1 MFIRIMLFEIRSW
14 LKRASTWVYF
24 ILLASLS
31 FLTMLAVSG
40 YFKGVQVGLAGSGG
54 TVLINSPYVLAQ
66 IISIMGYMGVIITAA
81 VMASVGCRDFAH
93 NSHALIFTCP
103 ITRWQ
108 YIGGRFAGAFV
119 VLTLIFSSLGF
130 GVWLAT
136 YFPGIEA
143 AKLGDNLVSS
153 YLRPYLFMILPNL
166 LFTSTL
172 FFGLAVLTRKTLSS
186 YVAGIFLLLGYM
198 IAGALTKDIENQ
210 TIAGAVDP
218 FGLTAFNLLTRYW
231 TVADINTRQIPL
243 TGIFLAN
250 RALWVGVGL
259 ACLSAIFWLFRFS
272 YANRFER
279 GAARS
284 KAVVLSNEPI
294 PIMSRSPLSLA
305 FDFSLSAALKLSLN
319 TAWIEFRSIL
329 GSLSFLLLSLAG
341 VLFVFVNSTEM
352 SSMYGTITYP
362 VTYQILEITGGSF
375 LLFMLIILTVFAGEL
390 IWKERGLRL
399 DQLLDT
405 LPTPSWTAYIGK
417 LGALVLML
425 VTLLGVVMACGLTI
439 QATQGY
445 FRFEIGQYLTTL
457 FGFHL
462 FDYLLLCVLALLVQ
476 TFAPNKYVGYVLM
489 VTYYVGYMFMGKFGI
504 EHNLFRYASDSGLL
518 YSDMN
523 GYPRFML
530 VGAIAFKAYW
540 GAFACLLAILTHLFW
555 QRGTDS
561 AWRLRWRVARQRFTR
576 PLQLASIA
584 FVALFISLGAFIYY
598 NTNILNVY
606 RTTFENEEIVANYEK
621 QYKQYET
628 LPQPKITDVRV
639 EADIYAS
646 ERKLRVKGTYQLQN
660 KTVTPIETVHLRIP
674 PEMDIRQLD
683 FELPS
688 QTIVDDRITGY
699 YIHRLAAPLQPGAQ
713 CSLTFEIAYAP
724 KGFRNSISAYGNSP
738 WLFPNGTFINN
749 EMLPRIGYRADIEL
763 TQDDVRK
770 KHGLPKKETVLP
782 DVNDPDGRQKT
793 FIPDADWI
801 TYAATIST
809 DADQIAITPGDLQKT
824 WIDGNRRYFQY
835 SMGTTKIENFLAF
848 LSGRYAVKKAEW
860 RDLPIEIYY
869 HPGHEYNLDRMI
881 AGVQKSLDYYTA
893 QFGPYPFRQVRIV
906 EFPRYSS
913 FAQAFQGMIPYSES
927 VGFIARVRPDDEK
940 DVDYPFYVTAH
951 EMAHQWW
958 GHQVEAANVQGNA
971 WIIESLSQYSA
982 MMVMEQEFGAA
993 QMKRFLKYE
1002 LDQYLSGRSFERKY
1016 EPTLARVEDQGYVYY
1031 NKGSVAMYALRD
1043 YIGEERVNAALRKYL
1058 QAVAFQ
1064 EPPYTNSLELLAYLR
1079 EETPPEYQYLLTDL
1093 FENITLFENKAV
1105 TAKATPLSDG
1115 QYQVQLKVASKK
1127 LRADQTGAE
1136 TEVPLNDTIDIGVFD
1151 ENGETLYTEKRR
1163 ITQSETELTLIVKGK
1178 PAKAGIDL
1186 YNKLIDRDSDDNV
1199 IRVEVE
1205 G

>member
-24 ILLASLS
+24 SLLASLS
-31 FLTMLAVSG
+31 LLTMLAVSG

-66 IISIMGYMGVIITAA
+66 IISILGYMGVIITAA

-93 NSHALIFTCP
+93 NSYALMFTCP
-103 ITRWQ
+103 MTKWQ
-108 YIGGRFAGAFV
+108 YVGGRFVGALA
-119 VLTLIFSSLGF
+119 VLTLIFSGLGL
-130 GVWLAT
+130 GVWLGT
-136 YFPGIEA
+136 YFPGIDA
-143 AKLGDNLVSS
+143 AKLAENQLNA

-166 LFTSTL
+166 LFTSAL

-210 TIAGAVDP
+210 TIAGALDP
-218 FGLTAFNLLTRYW
+218 FGLTAFNVLTRYW
-231 TVADINTRQIPL
+231 TVADMNTRHIPL

-250 RALWVGVGL
+250 RALWVSIGL
-259 ACLSAIFWLFRFS
+259 ACLSVIFWLFRFS

-284 KAVVLSNEPI
+284 QGMISTETAPARSRLPHVLT
-294 PIMSRSPLSLA
+294 
-305 FDFSLSAALKLSLN
+305 FDFSVGAAFKLSLN

-329 GSLSFLLLSLAG
+329 GSLSFLLLSFAG

-352 SSMYGTITYP
+352 SSIYGTTTYP

-375 LLFMLIILTVFAGEL
+375 SLFMLIILTVFAGEL
-390 IWKERGLRL
+390 VWKERGLRM
-399 DQLLDT
+399 DQIMDT
-405 LPTPSWTAYIGK
+405 LPTPIWVSYIGK
-417 LGALVLML
+417 FGALALML
-425 VTLLGVVMACGLTI
+425 ATLLGIVMACGLTI

-445 FRFEIGQYLTTL
+445 FRFEVWQYLTTL

-462 FDYLLLCVLALLVQ
+462 FDYLLLCVLALFVQ
-476 TFAPNKYVGYVLM
+476 TLAPNKYVGYVLM
-489 VTYYVGYMFMGKFGI
+489 VAYYVGFMFMPKFGM
-504 EHNLFRYASDSGLL
+504 EHNLFRYASDPGVM

-523 GYPRFML
+523 GYPRFMFMG
-530 VGAIAFKAYW
+530 VVAFNAYW
-540 GAFACLLAILTHLFW
+540 GACACLLAILTHLFW
-555 QRGTDS
+555 QRGMDS

-576 PLQLASIA
+576 PLQWASMA
-584 FVALFISLGAFIYY
+584 FAALFIGIGAFIYY

-606 RTTFENEEIVANYEK
+606 LTTFEGEEIIANYEK

-628 LPQPKITDVRV
+628 LPQPKITDVSV

-646 ERKLRVKGTYQLQN
+646 ERKLRMKGTYQLQN
-660 KTVTPIETVHLRIP
+660 KTATPIEKVLLRIP
-674 PEMDIRQLD
+674 SEMDIRQLA
-683 FELPS
+683 FEQPS
-688 QTIVDDRITGY
+688 QAVIEDRVTGY
-699 YIHRLAAPLQPGAQ
+699 SIHQFAAPLQPGAQ
-713 CSLTFEIAYAP
+713 TSLTFEIAYEP
-724 KGFRNSISAYGNSP
+724 KGFRNSIMAYENSP

-749 EMLPRIGYRADIEL
+749 EFLPRIGYRADMEL
-763 TQDDVRK
+763 AQDDVRK

-782 DVNDPDGRQKT
+782 DVNDIEARQKT

-809 DADQIAITPGDLQKT
+809 DADQIVVTPGDLEKT
-824 WIDGNRRYFQY
+824 WVDGNRRYFQY
-835 SMGTTKIENFLAF
+835 SMGTTKIENFIAF
-848 LSGRYAVKKAEW
+848 LSGRYAIKKAEW
-860 RDLPIEIYY
+860 RGMPIEIYY

-893 QFGPYPFRQVRIV
+893 QFGPYPYRQVRIV
-906 EFPRYSS
+906 EFPRYSE
-913 FAQAFQGMIPYSES
+913 FAQAFQGMIPYSEGI
-927 VGFIARVRPDDEK
+927 GFIARVRPDDDK

-951 EMAHQWW
+951 EIAHQWW
-958 GHQVEAANVQGNA
+958 GHQVEAANVQGGG

-982 MMVMEQEFGAA
+982 MMVMEQEYGTA

-1016 EPTLARVEDQGYVYY
+1016 EPTLARVENQGYVYY

-1043 YIGEERVNAALRKYL
+1043 YIGEERVNAALRNYL
-1058 QAVAFQ
+1058 NAVAFQ

-1079 EETPPEYQYLLTDL
+1079 KETPPEYQYLLADL

-1136 TEVPLNDTIDIGVFD
+1136 SEIPLNDTIDIGVFD
-1151 ENGETLYTEKRR
+1151 ENGQTLYAEKRR
-1163 ITQSETELTLIVKGK
+1163 ITQPEMEFTLIVNGK

-1199 IRVEVE
+1199 IRVELE